1 MALYTPN
8 AYGRR
13 RNRTRNL
20 IYVISGLLVV
30 GVVIAFKYGNHPF
43 GRSEAREPV
52 STTPDIATAE
62 GVRPV
67 QERVS
72 SPPAQRVPEPAPQPA
87 PEPRQHV
94 DVSLH
99 EVPEPA
105 PQPKPESAPAN
116 AATEPIVRPNAE
128 VTNIINGALALIN
141 ENPSK
146 IIEART
152 VFNDALRMS
161 MSQEQRDF
169 IKKQLSWLA
178 DKWLFSRSVFPEDHL
193 CGTYGVETGDNLI
206 AIGKRFKVPY
216 EILMQIN
223 NIPRAEALQAGQ
235 NIKVINGPF
244 NAKVFRSAFKMDL
257 YLQKTYVRSFD
268 VGLGKPGRETPT
280 GLWCVEP
287 AGKLIKPS
295 WTDPDTGKQYLPD
308 DPDYPLGSRWIGLQ
322 GLERAAKGRTGIA
335 FHGTK
340 DPNLMAG
347 GGSRG
352 CIRLYNGDVIL
363 LYNVLAPTVSLVEV
377 VE

>member
-1 MALYTPN
+1 L
-8 AYGRR
+8 
-13 RNRTRNL
+13 L
-20 IYVISGLLVV
+20 IV
-30 GVVIAFKYGNHPF
+30 GVVIAFKYGSHPF
-43 GRSEAREPV
+43 GSSDAEQPASTTQDVPQAREPAPAPV
-52 STTPDIATAE
+52 PVP
-62 GVRPV
+62 VRPA
-67 QERVS
+67 QEEVA
-72 SPPAQRVPEPAPQPA
+72 PVPQPAPQPE
-87 PEPRQHV
+87 PE
-94 DVSLH
+94 L
-99 EVPEPA
+99 EPA
-105 PQPKPESAPAN
+105 NVIIQPA
-116 AATEPIVRPNAE
+116 VRSNPE

-146 IIEART
+146 IIEARS
-152 VFNDALRMS
+152 VLNDALPMS

-178 DKWLFSRSVFPEDHL
+178 DKWLFGRSVFPEDKL
-193 CGTYGVETGDNLI
+193 CGTYRVESGDHLT

-244 NAKVFRSAFKMDL
+244 NAKVYRSAFKMDL
-257 YLQKTYVRSFD
+257 YLQNTYVRSFD

-287 AGKLIKPS
+287 GGKLVEPS
-295 WTDPDTGKQYLPD
+295 WTDPDTGKQFLAD
-308 DPDYPLGSRWIGLQ
+308 DPDYPLGSRWIALQ
-322 GLERAAKGRTGIA
+322 GLEGQAKGRTGIA

-340 DPNLMAG
+340 DPDLMVG

-352 CIRLYNGDVIL
+352 CIRLYNGDVVL
-363 LYNVLAPTVSLVEV
+363 LYSLLAPTFSQVEV

>member
-20 IYVISGLLVV
+20 IYIISGLLVV
-30 GVVIAFKYGNHPF
+30 GVVIAFKYGSHPF
-43 GRSEAREPV
+43 GSSDAEQPASATQDVPQAREPA
-52 STTPDIATAE
+52 PAPAPLP
-62 GVRPV
+62 VRGA
-67 QERVS
+67 QEEVA
-72 SPPAQRVPEPAPQPA
+72 PAPRPQPA
-87 PEPRQHV
+87 PEP
-94 DVSLH
+94 
-99 EVPEPA
+99 E
-105 PQPKPESAPAN
+105 PKPEPTRIVVQPA
-116 AATEPIVRPNAE
+116 VRSNPE

-146 IIEART
+146 IIEARS
-152 VFNDALRMS
+152 VLNEALSMS
-161 MSQEQRDF
+161 MSQEQQDF

-178 DKWLFSRSVFPEDHL
+178 DKWLFGRSVFPEDEL
-193 CGTYGVETGDNLI
+193 CGAYRVESGDHLT

-244 NAKVFRSAFKMDL
+244 NAKVYRSAFKMDL
-257 YLQKTYVRSFD
+257 YLQHTYVRSFD
-268 VGLGKPGRETPT
+268 VGVGKPGRETPT

-287 AGKLIKPS
+287 GGKLIKPS
-295 WTDPDTGKQYLPD
+295 WRDPDTGKQFLAD
-308 DPDYPLGSRWIGLQ
+308 DPVYPLGSRWIELQ
-322 GLERAAKGRTGIA
+322 GLEGQAKGRTGIA

-340 DPNLMAG
+340 DPDLMAG

-363 LYNVLAPTVSLVEV
+363 LYNVLAPTVSQVRVFE
-377 VE
+377 